1 MKVWLRAAAAI
12 TWAALSVPV
21 LAASEAD
28 PWEGFNRAV
37 FSFNETLDK
46 YLLKP
51 VAEGYVYVTPSPVR
65 TGIGNFFNNIG
76 EVTTV
81 VNDLLQ
87 GKFRQAGLDSTR
99 FLVNTTVG
107 MAGFIDVGSRIG
119 LQRNDEDFG
128 QTLGYWGMG
137 SGPYLMLPFLGPST
151 IRDAAGMVP
160 DYFISPYDSV
170 DDDATRYGIRGLQ
183 VVDLRASL
191 LEVEKLVAGDR
202 YSFFREAYLQR
213 RAFLVRDGAM
223 EETFLDDDELFE
235 DDSFED
241 EELDDGESV
250 EESGF

>member
-1 MKVWLRAAAAI
+1 MTVWLRAIVAI
-12 TWAALSVPV
+12 AWAGISLPGM
-21 LAASEAD
+21 AASEAD

-46 YLLKP
+46 YFLKP
-51 VAEGYVYVTPSPVR
+51 VSEGYVYITPSPVQ
-65 TGIGNFFNNIG
+65 TGIGNFFNNLG

-81 VNDLLQ
+81 INDVLQ

-151 IRDAAGMVP
+151 VRDTAGMVP
-160 DYFISPYDSV
+160 DYFISPIDNV
-170 DDDATRYGIRGLQ
+170 DDDATRYGIRALQ
-183 VVDLRASL
+183 IVDLRSSL

-202 YSFFREAYLQR
+202 YAFFREAYLQR
-213 RAFLVRDGAM
+213 RAFLVRDGVMDDAS
-223 EETFLDDDELFE
+223 FDDDLFDE
-235 DDSFED
+235 EEFED
-241 EELDDGESV
+241 EGDDETP